1 MIAHCSEGQK
11 TRLSELVNPL
21 KNQLILIGPEG
32 DFSIEEIEK
41 AKQNNFQFVD
51 LGHLTLRTE
60 TACITA
66 LSVMKL
72 G

>member
-1 MIAHCSEGQK
+1 M
-11 TRLSELVNPL
+11 
-21 KNQLILIGPEG
+21 LIGPEG

-41 AKQNNFQFVD
+41 ATQQNFQFVD
-51 LGHLTLRTE
+51 LGYLTLRTE